1 MANWIQK
8 KNIILI
14 FYSIV
19 IFAVPFLIFSG
30 NVQILG
36 GDDTQLFYFI
46 PHEGLNNWIQNLSN
60 NNLIGTNR
68 GFFSHNFHFFFLHL
82 ILFFKFFFNEY
93 TQLVLLS
100 LNSLL
105 GFIFSYFFFKELLIY
120 FEKKNYLTEISALNA
135 SAIYSTSLLI
145 YVTLYSHLLVTSIY
159 LISIFPAF
167 FFSILRSSRTKN
179 FSLPILCAIYTS
191 FFPILPMGIAWVYG
205 IFISSFILIIFFSL
219 KIRLILINILIFV
232 LIYFV
237 INLHWIVYWFE
248 TLFDEHLISS
258 VAHGSDNI
266 NIIYNVASVIQIFKT
281 LFFLPSDR
289 MIRSENLIELINYII
304 IFYVPLF
311 IILIYP
317 LFSDYTEKFNK
328 KFLKFYYLVAL
339 IFLLTLFFYSIKIDI
354 IGFEPFLFI
363 YKNFPLMT
371 FIRNSYDKLALPLSF
386 YYSFLLL
393 ISLCVIPRKKIF
405 FINWYL
411 FIILILNISLII
423 YGKQLLLGHFGEDTK
438 GNKVQFLDFDK
449 DYKGVINFFKNLE
462 DKNFRVLSFPI
473 NNFNWENINHIDQ
486 GRGFLYRGGSPFLL
500 LSGYEDIAGLYGF
513 LQDTDEIK
521 NIILSKDQKNF
532 EKLLKLN
539 GIKYLVVNK
548 KISYEIEKRQNSSII
563 SQYSLIHNLDS
574 YNRQLTFF
582 ENLVTKKVFSN
593 KNYDIFEIKNNKI
606 IYTSKNHD
614 IKNLKIFQDGY
625 KFLLDIQSEEK
636 INLHLT
642 KPYSKYWKIDIKNN
656 TNIITN
662 SINYEKIN
670 LWEINNKGKALEN
683 IEVRIIYNSKFKPPI
698 NSSNSLILTILII
711 SLCII
716 YNLKKNYER

>member
-1 MANWIQK
+1 
-8 KNIILI
+8 
-14 FYSIV
+14 
-19 IFAVPFLIFSG
+19 
-30 NVQILG
+30 
-36 GDDTQLFYFI
+36 
-46 PHEGLNNWIQNLSN
+46 
-60 NNLIGTNR
+60 
-68 GFFSHNFHFFFLHL
+68 
-82 ILFFKFFFNEY
+82 
-93 TQLVLLS
+93 
-100 LNSLL
+100 
-105 GFIFSYFFFKELLIY
+105 
-120 FEKKNYLTEISALNA
+120 
-135 SAIYSTSLLI
+135 
-145 YVTLYSHLLVTSIY
+145 
-159 LISIFPAF
+159 
-167 FFSILRSSRTKN
+167 
-179 FSLPILCAIYTS
+179 
-191 FFPILPMGIAWVYG
+191 
-205 IFISSFILIIFFSL
+205 
-219 KIRLILINILIFV
+219 
-232 LIYFV
+232 
-237 INLHWIVYWFE
+237 
-248 TLFDEHLISS
+248 
-258 VAHGSDNI
+258 
-266 NIIYNVASVIQIFKT
+266 
-281 LFFLPSDR
+281 
-289 MIRSENLIELINYII
+289 MIRSENLLELINYII

-317 LFSDYTEKFNK
+317 LFFDYTEKLNK

-393 ISLCVIPRKKIF
+393 ISLCMISRKKLF

-423 YGKQLLLGHFGEDTK
+423 YGKQLLIGHLGEDIK
-438 GNKVQFLDFDK
+438 RNKVQFLDFDK

-462 DKNFRVLSFPI
+462 DKNFRVLSFPV
-473 NNFNWENINHIDQ
+473 NNFNWENINHIDH
-486 GRGFLYRGGSPFLL
+486 GKGFLYVGGSPFLL

-513 LQDTDEIK
+513 LQDTDEVK

-548 KISYEIEKRQNSSII
+548 KISYEIEQRQNSSII
-563 SQYSLIHNLDS
+563 SQYSFINNLDS

-614 IKNLKIFQDGY
+614 IENLITYKDGY

-642 KPYSKYWKIDIKNN
+642 KPFSKFWKIDIKNN
-656 TNIITN
+656 TNLITN
-662 SINYEKIN
+662 SINHEKIN